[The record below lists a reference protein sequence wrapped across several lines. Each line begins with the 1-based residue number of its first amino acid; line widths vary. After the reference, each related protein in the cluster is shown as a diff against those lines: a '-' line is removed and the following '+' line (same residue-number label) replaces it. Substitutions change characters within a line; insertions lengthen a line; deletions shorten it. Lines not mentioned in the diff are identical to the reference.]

1 MIKKKYDRGKTQIFF
16 PLTTCGVVAKI
27 FMTFKT
33 LSGT

>member
-1 MIKKKYDRGKTQIFF
+1 MTEEKHKFFF